1 MTIID
6 LAARLLGTDYATLA
20 YYCGTP
26 DPTVISLMLVSDF
39 LTWASY
45 TVIGGWFIMFV
56 VRTQIMGWSQALV
69 GSKVAQ
75 IFDGPLVALTGAFV
89 VSCGNAHGIDILAT
103 AGRLEPVV
111 TAYAHAATAVISVLS
126 AGYLLWRARHA
137 G

>member
-45 TVIGGWFIMFV
+45 IVIGGWFIMFV

-89 VSCGNAHGIDILAT
+89 LSCGTGHAVDVLEM
-103 AGRLEPVV
+103 AGRLTPL
-111 TAYAHAATAVISVLS
+111 HAAIAHSFTAAISVLS
-126 AGYLLWRARHA
+126 AAYLLWRARHA
-137 G
+137 R